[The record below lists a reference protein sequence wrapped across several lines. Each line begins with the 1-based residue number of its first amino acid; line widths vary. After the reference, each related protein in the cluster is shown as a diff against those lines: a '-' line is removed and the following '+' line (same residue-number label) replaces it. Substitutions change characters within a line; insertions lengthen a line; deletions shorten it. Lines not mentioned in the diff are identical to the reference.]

1 MKSLSLFGFVTWS
14 VKHREDWGG
23 FYYKPKQLLTNK
35 TCDFITFNSGL
46 SISIFSCLIL
56 SGLSVFVES
65 LESSSENHNV
75 SFNVDSGCYS
85 SLKILNLTK
94 SN

>member
-1 MKSLSLFGFVTWS
+1 
-14 VKHREDWGG
+14 
-23 FYYKPKQLLTNK
+23 LLTNK

-65 LESSSENHNV
+65 LES
-75 SFNVDSGCYS
+75 
-85 SLKILNLTK
+85 
-94 SN
+94 